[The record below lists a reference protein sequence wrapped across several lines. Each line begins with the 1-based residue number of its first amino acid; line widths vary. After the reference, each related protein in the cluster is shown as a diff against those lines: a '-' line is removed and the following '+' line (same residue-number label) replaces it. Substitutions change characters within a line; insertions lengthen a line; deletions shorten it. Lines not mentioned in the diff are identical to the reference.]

1 MTDDPTTP
9 TRSRVIGVDVAGTA
23 VFLVALIIA
32 VPFRSDRFAQFLIG
46 GVSMVLFAIGM
57 ATTLWAYARALER
70 SRTEEVGVAN
80 LYLLTGPTAPK
91 PVRRIM
97 TWALAIQVVA
107 AVVGAWI
114 GVVGLDKGEL
124 NALAF
129 GSTTSSHVLS
139 TTMNCDMPAM
149 NLTVSL
155 ISLSSGP
162 GKSKITGIFP
172 RSCRATAR
180 RSSTRFRRG
189 RKRPRMSTTRFAP
202 ALIKLATDPC
212 SSTTSS

>member
-1 MTDDPTTP
+1 MTDDSTTP
-9 TRSRVIGVDVAGTA
+9 TRSRVIRVDVAGTA
-23 VFLVALIIA
+23 VFLVALMIA

-46 GVSMVLFAIGM
+46 GVSMVLFAVGM

-97 TWALAIQVVA
+97 TSALTVQIVA

-129 GSTTSSHVLS
+129 GVLVP
-139 TTMNCDMPAM
+139 TFGIGMNGVWAALHGSYGPRIGRA
-149 NLTVSL
+149 VS
-155 ISLSSGP
+155 P
-162 GKSKITGIFP
+162 
-172 RSCRATAR
+172 
-180 RSSTRFRRG
+180 
-189 RKRPRMSTTRFAP
+189 
-202 ALIKLATDPC
+202 TDHEMD
-212 SSTTSS
+212 